1 MSVRTIARV
10 VHWSL
15 LVTAVL
21 TVVSGLGITE
31 YRIVEV
37 LTFGVLGKARAFQLH
52 LWIWIPF
59 LVLLVA
65 HLLLTMYRER
75 SRKRD

>member
-15 LVTAVL
+15 LVLAVL

-31 YRIVEV
+31 YRIVEM
-37 LTFGVLGKARAFQLH
+37 LTFGFLGKARAFQLH
-52 LWIWIPF
+52 LWILIPF

-65 HLLLTMYRER
+65 HLILTMYRER